1 MIDLVIASH
10 NQGKALDLARLFE
23 GSSTGLGFASE
34 LGLPDVEETGQ
45 SFEENA
51 ILKAVHA
58 TSRLAYPALGD
69 DSGLCIPSWNNKPGI
84 HTKRFAMSQGGWSDG
99 MHALKPLALRGVR
112 ARFYCALALAWS
124 SVEVISVLGH
134 VDGYLAWPPRGD
146 QGFGFDPIFSLE
158 PNGTR
163 FAELTTPSRE
173 KINHRNHAF
182 QLLQKHVSIDSDGRL
197 VRTKP
202 KSNLSSDL

>member
-23 GSSTGLGFASE
+23 GCSTGLGFASD

-58 TSRLAYPALGD
+58 SSRLACPALGD

-84 HTKRFAMSQGGWSDG
+84 HTKRSAMSQGAGPMRCMPQSR
-99 MHALKPLALRGVR
+99 LRSASKGG
-112 ARFYCALALAWS
+112 
-124 SVEVISVLGH
+124 SVL
-134 VDGYLAWPPRGD
+134 
-146 QGFGFDPIFSLE
+146 I
-158 PNGTR
+158 
-163 FAELTTPSRE
+163 
-173 KINHRNHAF
+173 
-182 QLLQKHVSIDSDGRL
+182 
-197 VRTKP
+197 VRSHWHGP
-202 KSNLSSDL
+202 QWRSSACLGM